1 MAEQNEHFLKKFL
14 EPESVAVIGASNNRF
29 SINRSLVANLI
40 NLGYKGKIYPVN
52 LKEPE
57 ILGLKAYASVSDIPD
72 PVDLAVISVPGAMA
86 PEVLRECARKGI
98 RRVTMTSGGF
108 SETGEKGRSVQ
119 EEMAG
124 VIRGNGMR
132 AIGPNALSPINVP
145 GNFYISFQELKPI
158 KPGGLSLV
166 FQSGLYEP
174 RIDWL
179 TTSFNLHL
187 NKLID
192 LGNKM
197 DINEVDALT
206 YLADDPLT
214 RVIAIHLESMPGGGK
229 AFLEAVRR
237 ATGRGKRVVVLKSGR
252 TSAGAVAA
260 ASHTGALVRGSDRV
274 IDGALRQCGALRVET
289 LADFFDLAKALE
301 RMGPVSME
309 GDRLFLAAIP
319 GGEAVIVTD
328 MCEQGGLRLAQV
340 GEETLNRLRTV
351 FPPWEIRPNPWDLG
365 LTMQFRHPAEVVTT
379 LVDAVLADPGVDA
392 LALQFP
398 PWALFFGKEH
408 FQVFERAAKAGKP
421 IVLWMAGEEPG
432 RFELLEWLEELHIP
446 VFSAPEKAIGVLLAL
461 RRLSR
466 MRSSQPC
473 LGPRFPV

>member
-1 MAEQNEHFLKKFL
+1 MTEHNEHFLKRFL
-14 EPESVAVIGASNNRF
+14 EPESVAVIGASNKKF
-29 SINRSLVANLI
+29 SINRALVANLI
-40 NLGYKGKIYPVN
+40 NLGYGGRIYPVN
-52 LKEPE
+52 LKERE
-57 ILGLKAYASVSDIPD
+57 VLGLKAYASVSDIPD

-86 PEVLRECARKGI
+86 PGVLRECARKGI

-108 SETGEKGRSVQ
+108 SETGEQGRAVQ
-119 EEMAG
+119 EEMAA

-174 RIDWL
+174 RFYWL
-179 TTSFNLHL
+179 TGGFNLHL
-187 NKLID
+187 NTLID

-197 DINEVDALT
+197 DINEADALG

-214 RVIAIHLESMPGGGK
+214 SVIAIHLESMPGGGR
-229 AFLEAVRR
+229 AFLDAVRR
-237 ATGRGKRVVVLKSGR
+237 ATDRGKRVVVLKSGR
-252 TSAGAVAA
+252 TPAGAVAA
-260 ASHTGALVRGSDRV
+260 ASHTGALVRGNDRV
-274 IDGALRQCGALRVET
+274 VDGALRQCGALRVET
-289 LADFFDLAKALE
+289 PAAFFDVAKALE

-309 GDRLFLAAIP
+309 GDNLFLAAIP

-328 MCEQGGLRLAQV
+328 MCERGGLRLAQV
-340 GEETLNRLRTV
+340 GEDTLARLRTV
-351 FPPWEIRPNPWDLG
+351 FPPWEIRANPWDLG
-365 LTMQFRHPAEVVTT
+365 LTMQFRHPAEVMTT
-379 LVDAVLADPGVDA
+379 LIDAVLADPGVDA

-421 IVLWMAGEEPG
+421 VVLWMAGDEAG
-432 RFELLEWLEELHIP
+432 RFELLEWLEEIRIP
-446 VFSAPEKAIGVLLAL
+446 VFPAPEKAIGALLAL
-461 RRLSR
+461 RRLR
-466 MRSSQPC
+466 QMNR
-473 LGPRFPV
+473 